1 MKQLVSTLAFSL
13 VACLAMANDIK
24 GKVVEVIDGNTLQIM
39 GTDGKTYNLL
49 LAGID
54 CPELK
59 QAYGDE
65 ARLCLLKLTLGKQVD
80 VKIVGKDR
88 LGNAVAEVLVNGKK
102 DPRIQLLNEGLA
114 WTSEKTPAS
123 DLESMRVVA
132 QTKKKGLW
140 KQDNPTPPWVY
151 RREQSI
157 TEGKTS
163 I

>member
-1 MKQLVSTLAFSL
+1 MKHFASTLIFSL
-13 VACLAMANDIK
+13 VAGLAMANDIK
-24 GKVVEVIDGNTLQIM
+24 GKVVEVIDGNTLQVL

-80 VKIVGKDR
+80 VKIIGNDR
-88 LGNAVAEVLVNGKK
+88 MGNAVAELLVNGKK

-114 WTSEKTPAS
+114 WTAEKTPKS
-123 DLESMRVVA
+123 ELESIRQVA
-132 QTKKKGLW
+132 QSEKKGLW
-140 KQDNPTPPWVY
+140 KQENPTPPWVY
-151 RREQSI
+151 RREQSM

>member
-13 VACLAMANDIK
+13 IACLAMANDIK
-24 GKVVEVIDGNTLQIM
+24 GKVVEVIDGNTLQVM
-39 GTDGKTYNLL
+39 GNDGKTYNVLL
-49 LAGID
+49 SGID

-80 VKIVGKDR
+80 LKILGKDR
-88 LGNAVAEVLVNGKK
+88 LGNAVAELLVNGKK

-114 WTSEKTPAS
+114 WTSEKTPES
-123 DLESMRVVA
+123 NLEMMRVTA

-140 KQDNPTPPWVY
+140 KEENPTPPWVY
-151 RREQSI
+151 RRQQSL
-157 TEGKTS
+157 TGGKTS